1 MKQIQGGKGGSRNY
15 LSAEHPIVDITG
27 HLAGAMPAPSASV
40 GFHMFAKPGNVVHPL
55 GASSAVFT
63 AEGAPKQMNKKTLS
77 LFTTGSSTS
86 DDDAAVIT
94 ARSSEAP
101 WTGQGEWQ
109 ENGADAANSM
119 TSTSLRSPIRL
130 FANTPDTTLSIE
142 DRGCGPRDSRGCGP
156 RDGVTL
162 AIEDRGC
169 GPRDSR
175 GCGPRNDTQETEGAA
190 ATEAGALQRE
200 RADRLAKWWAGPTMH
215 SPYDATGLAR
225 SPCCCFEPTVNGH
238 PEGTTWFEATQL
250 AEDEEGL
257 LIDPGAFDNLVG
269 EYWLERVAQLAKRHG
284 KKVSLGPLSRPISV
298 EGVGEKSSVAQ
309 REAIVPGTVVDETS
323 VAHTCE
329 YRAPVVEASP
339 IPALLG
345 NRSLHN
351 LRAILDMVNDRL
363 YLCGDGDVQFTPPP
377 GSHVFK
383 LRPSRSG
390 HLLLPFTQYSRVN
403 GGNNASQLMFP
414 WTSDNMGTTSTVC
427 CDYGVSPPSVPT
439 PVPIET
445 VLTTRNVSK

>member
-1 MKQIQGGKGGSRNY
+1 M
-15 LSAEHPIVDITG
+15 
-27 HLAGAMPAPSASV
+27 
-40 GFHMFAKPGNVVHPL
+40 
-55 GASSAVFT
+55 
-63 AEGAPKQMNKKTLS
+63 
-77 LFTTGSSTS
+77 
-86 DDDAAVIT
+86 
-94 ARSSEAP
+94 
-101 WTGQGEWQ
+101 
-109 ENGADAANSM
+109 
-119 TSTSLRSPIRL
+119 
-130 FANTPDTTLSIE
+130 
-142 DRGCGPRDSRGCGP
+142 
-156 RDGVTL
+156 
-162 AIEDRGC
+162 
-169 GPRDSR
+169 
-175 GCGPRNDTQETEGAA
+175 
-190 ATEAGALQRE
+190 
-200 RADRLAKWWAGPTMH
+200 
-215 SPYDATGLAR
+215 
-225 SPCCCFEPTVNGH
+225 
-238 PEGTTWFEATQL
+238 TWFEATQL

-390 HLLLPFTQYSRVN
+390 HLLLPFTQYSRAN

-414 WTSDNMGTTSTVC
+414 WTTDEQSEGHQQHQQVQ
-427 CDYGVSPPSVPT
+427 T
-439 PVPIET
+439 PQET